1 MTQKVICQL
10 SNYQMEYKSIFTR
23 SSSVLWLI
31 AGAQDGVGEVVEGNG
46 EAMVT
51 EDQPLSEKTGPVGEN
66 LTVSDNP
73 DVGTEDDVED
83 MDT

>member
-1 MTQKVICQL
+1 M
-10 SNYQMEYKSIFTR
+10 
-23 SSSVLWLI
+23 
-31 AGAQDGVGEVVEGNG
+31 VEGNG